1 MLIVS
6 FNKRGF
12 EKRLS
17 NNLRAEGIGRKNSP
31 LEWREKRKVEPLY
44 KKKADKIVDDMPPP
58 HLLHA
63 INFIRRVGCFEL
75 WKFQVWSQGEA
86 VAETRRRK
94 HESEY
99 VRASVCTPPLDDRFA
114 ENIHEARKLTGRQ
127 LVFRRFREVVAVYI
141 RHTRLDSADRG
152 NISFGSK
159 RGEFRGEPRETN
171 SPALHNPSFARY
183 GNRRRGTKTRRD

>member
-1 MLIVS
+1 
-6 FNKRGF
+6 
-12 EKRLS
+12 
-17 NNLRAEGIGRKNSP
+17 
-31 LEWREKRKVEPLY
+31 
-44 KKKADKIVDDMPPP
+44 MPPP

-63 INFIRRVGCFEL
+63 INFIRRVGCFEP

-141 RHTRLDSADRG
+141 RHTRLDSAEEIFRSAR
-152 NISFGSK
+152 NEASF
-159 RGEFRGEPRETN
+159 EA
-171 SPALHNPSFARY
+171 SPAKQIRRPSTTRPSPDTAIVVVE
-183 GNRRRGTKTRRD
+183 RRRGEINFNSRRPSATSYETRR